1 MRPSGDGKD
10 RAHFRSGGAHFPA
23 FQQRGG
29 VVLESWSSVTG
40 TTKAD
45 LSSFSKVNLLKF
57 MCMFTLFTCYVHI
70 LMHTVIPV
78 EILCCLL
85 QLVPNQT
92 YAHTHTQIVG

>member
-1 MRPSGDGKD
+1 MHRQVMAKIVHIFEVAVPTS
-10 RAHFRSGGAHFPA
+10 RRSNNEVGW
-23 FQQRGG
+23 
-29 VVLESWSSVTG
+29 SWDHESVTG

-70 LMHTVIPV
+70 LIHTVIPV